1 MSEILQYKRMDG
13 IFHRMNALTKVIF
26 LVFIVGIA
34 VISTNPLVLL
44 GMVVVIFLLSIAG
57 RMHMELLRQVPML
70 IFLSAGLFLLT
81 IITMQAGEV
90 IGYLVPSFIPII
102 GGVIP
107 ITTGAITFALI
118 LSFRFFVMLFGFQIV
133 IISTQP
139 RDLVHALQ
147 KIRLPVDYTLMLL
160 IAIRFI
166 PSLQLEGKRIQ
177 EAQLAR
183 AYNPGK
189 GVKGKIR
196 SMAPIMIPLV
206 SNALGKANVLGLT
219 IDLRGLRTMKRTHAM
234 EKPSGTGDYL
244 MIAGIVAVAVLFV
257 LYYAMK
263 NGLVAF

>member
-13 IFHRMNALTKVIF
+13 IFHRMNALTKVVF
-26 LVFIVGIA
+26 LVFVVIA
-34 VISTNPLVLL
+34 AIISTNPVVLL
-44 GMVVVIFLLSIAG
+44 GIVAVIFLLSIAG
-57 RMHMELLRQVPML
+57 KMHMELLRQVPML

-81 IITMQAGEV
+81 IITMQAGDV
-90 IGYLVPSFIPII
+90 MGYLVPSFIPVI

-107 ITTGAITFALI
+107 ITSGALTFAMI
-118 LSFRFFVMLFGFQIV
+118 LSLRFFVMLFAFQIV

-147 KIRLPVDYTLMLL
+147 KMRLPVDYTLMLL

-189 GVKGKIR
+189 GVRGKIK
-196 SMAPIMIPLV
+196 SMAPVMIPLV

-234 EKPSGTGDYL
+234 EKPPGAGDYL
-244 MIAGIVAVAVLFV
+244 MITGIVVCVFLFV
-257 LYYAMK
+257 LYYAVK
-263 NGLVAF
+263 SGII

>member
-13 IFHRMNALTKVIF
+13 VFHRMNAMTKVVF
-26 LVFIVGIA
+26 LVFVIIA
-34 VISTNPLVLL
+34 AIISTNPVVLL
-44 GMVVVIFLLSIAG
+44 AIVAVIFILSIAG

-81 IITMQAGEV
+81 IITMQAGDV
-90 IGYLVPSFIPII
+90 MGYLVPSFIPVI
-102 GGVIP
+102 GGAIP
-107 ITTGAITFALI
+107 ITSGALTFAMI
-118 LSFRFFVMLFGFQIV
+118 LSFRFFVMLFAFQIV

-147 KIRLPVDYTLMLL
+147 KMRLPVDYTLMLL

-189 GVKGKIR
+189 GVRGKIK
-196 SMAPIMIPLV
+196 SMAPVMIPLV

-234 EKPSGTGDYL
+234 GKPPGAGDYL
-244 MIAGIVAVAVLFV
+244 MIGGIVVCVVLFV
-257 LYYAMK
+257 VYY
-263 NGLVAF
+263 LI

>member
-13 IFHRMNALTKVIF
+13 VFHRMNALTKIIF
-26 LVFIVGIA
+26 LVFVIILA
-34 VISTNPLVLL
+34 VLSTEPLILL
-44 GMVVVIFLLSIAG
+44 GIVIVLFMLALAG
-57 RMHMELLRQVPML
+57 RMHMELIWQIPML

-81 IITMQAGEV
+81 IITMQAGDV
-90 IGYLVPSFIPII
+90 AGYLVPSFIPVI
-102 GGVIP
+102 GGSVP
-107 ITTGAITFALI
+107 VTSGALI
-118 LSFRFFVMLFGFQIV
+118 FATILSLRFFVMLFAFQIV

-147 KIRLPVDYTLMLL
+147 KIKLPVDYTLMLL

-189 GVKGKIR
+189 GIRGKIK
-196 SMAPIMIPLV
+196 SMAPVMIPLV

-219 IDLRGLRTMKRTHAM
+219 IDLRGLRTMKRTHAL
-234 EKPSGTGDYL
+234 EKPPGAGDYL
-244 MIAGIVAVAVLFV
+244 MIGGIIVFAVLFA
-257 LYYAMK
+257 LYYAAK
-263 NGLVAF
+263 NGLI

>member
-13 IFHRMNALTKVIF
+13 VFHRMGALTKILFLIF
-26 LVFIVGIA
+26 VVFVAIL
-34 VISTNPLVLL
+34 STEPLLLL
-44 GMVVVIFLLSIAG
+44 GIVIILFLLALAG
-57 RMHMELLRQVPML
+57 RMHMELLGQVPML

-81 IITMQAGEV
+81 IITMQAGDV
-90 IGYLVPSFIPII
+90 VGYLVPSVIPLV
-102 GGVIP
+102 GGSIP
-107 ITTGAITFALI
+107 ITSGALTFATI
-118 LSFRFFVMLFGFQIV
+118 LSLRFFVMLFAFQIV

-139 RDLVHALQ
+139 RDLIHALQ
-147 KIRLPVDYTLMLL
+147 ALRLPVDYTLMLL

-189 GVKGKIR
+189 GVRGKIK
-196 SMAPIMIPLV
+196 SMAPVMIPLV

-234 EKPSGTGDYL
+234 KRPPGAGDYL
-244 MIAGIVAVAVLFV
+244 MITGIIAGALAFA
-257 LYYAMK
+257 LYFA
-263 NGLVAF
+263 NRSGLI

>member
-13 IFHRMNALTKVIF
+13 VFHRMNALTKILF
-26 LVFIVGIA
+26 LVF
-34 VISTNPLVLL
+34 
-44 GMVVVIFLLSIAG
+44 VVVVAILSTEPLLLFGIVAILFLLALAG
-57 RMHMELLRQVPML
+57 RMHMELIRQVPML

-81 IITMQAGEV
+81 IITMQAGDV
-90 IGYLVPSFIPII
+90 AGYLIPSFIPVI
-102 GGVIP
+102 GGAIP
-107 ITTGAITFALI
+107 ITSGALI
-118 LSFRFFVMLFGFQIV
+118 FATILSLRFFVMLFAFQIV

-147 KIRLPVDYTLMLL
+147 VLRLPVDYTLMLL

-189 GVKGKIR
+189 GVRGKIK
-196 SMAPIMIPLV
+196 SMAPVMIPLV

-234 EKPSGTGDYL
+234 KRAPGAGDYL
-244 MIAGIVAVAVLFV
+244 MLAGIVAGAVLFV
-257 LYYAMK
+257 LYYAGRS
-263 NGLVAF
+263 GLI